1 MFTDKTISEFYKKE
15 RPKATNFLKRNFS
28 GFSNQDIEDVVSDS
42 TVILCNNI
50 KNGNYQKGE
59 ASLST
64 YFMSIC
70 KIQALSKLQKQK
82 RDRALFTDPLED
94 EQALSTF
101 KDSNVDYLLG
111 QSSDRDQIMDEVVK
125 LVKKL
130 PEPCGSI
137 LWSFYWEDF
146 SMEEIA
152 DWEGYKNADVAKSKK
167 SKCLSKLKEQ
177 IKQICVQNQWTMTK

>member
-15 RPKATNFLKRNFS
+15 RPKATNFLKRKFS
-28 GFSNQDIEDVVSDS
+28 EFSKQDIDDVVSDS

-50 KNGNYQKGE
+50 KNGKYQQGE

-70 KIQALSKLQKQK
+70 KNQALSKNQQQK
-82 RDRALFTDPLED
+82 RGWAVLPLDD
-94 EQALSTF
+94 ERALSTF
-101 KDSNVDYLLG
+101 NDSNVDYLLG
-111 QSSDRDQIMDEVVK
+111 QSSDRDQILDEVVK
-125 LVKKL
+125 LVKNL

-137 LWSFYWEDF
+137 LWSFYWKDF

-167 SKCLSKLKEQ
+167 SKCLSKLKEKV
-177 IKQICVQNQWTMTK
+177 KQICMQNQWTMTE